1 MESGRES
8 VEGSFESVES
18 DAERIRERGDE
29 LEERAENLSE
39 ALAKLEADTAVT
51 KSLEANERDLEA
63 QREENEA
70 ERTDALASLDAIR
83 AALEAVEETNDR
95 SDAALDSLRE
105 LGEDVSEAESII
117 EDRRRWIEELNTRV
131 EHLYELLGE
140 NYNQLGV
147 FSPSGKKNLESFA
160 EKDEEAEQQASDAS
174 DSWSRRDSPSESA
187 QTSDPVAAYHNYMT
201 SHGWKREDF
210 PVYSKT
216 LEWRR
221 LVHAAYPNYRRPSL
235 DQGTARKLLTE
246 YMHSNN
252 YGRADYPTY
261 SKDPEW
267 QYLTLTALPETMGI
281 VQSWA
286 KEVNPNYENMALPY
300 EEREQYATNCGSCA
314 FALEQHFNGVRPEQ
328 RATNVN
334 IGTDEGMERAT
345 GLTCKY
351 MSPDSIR
358 NLLVSRGPGS
368 HLIVGVNR
376 EPVRVIRDNEVEYVG
391 RPGHWFNAYYDGRQV
406 YTIDGQT
413 GQIFG
418 WPHDYGYVSEWCAMV

>member
-160 EKDEEAEQQASDAS
+160 EQDEEADNP
-174 DSWSRRDSPSESA
+174 SPSPENTLDAREWTAEPTKPPARRRPESA
-187 QTSDPVAAYHNYMT
+187 LSSPGEVARTVFGLSATTQRIMMLPNGNACFNAPDVT
-201 SHGWKREDF
+201 GQSLNFRQGNAVRGFQGTCGLCSCENVARLAGKDITEAD
-210 PVYSKT
+210 VIST
-216 LEWRR
+216 ARR
-221 LVHAAYPNYRRPSL
+221 LNCCVQNRKDPGDNGGTSPAGRQAILRSLGIDSVLDNDISLGHIAGLIESGRGVIASVGVRDFWPNYPHKGNHAITITS
-235 DQGTARKLLTE
+235 
-246 YMHSNN
+246 
-252 YGRADYPTY
+252 
-261 SKDPEW
+261 
-267 QYLTLTALPETMGI
+267 
-281 VQSWA
+281 V
-286 KEVNPNYENMALPY
+286 
-300 EEREQYATNCGSCA
+300 
-314 FALEQHFNGVRPEQ
+314 
-328 RATNVN
+328 
-334 IGTDEGMERAT
+334 ERAPSGQVVAFYVCDSGSRNPDFARRVEAALLARSLNPRPLNVT
-345 GLTCKY
+345 K
-351 MSPDSIR
+351 SPIR
-358 NLLVSRGPGS
+358 
-368 HLIVGVNR
+368 
-376 EPVRVIRDNEVEYVG
+376 
-391 RPGHWFNAYYDGRQV
+391 
-406 YTIDGQT
+406 
-413 GQIFG
+413 
-418 WPHDYGYVSEWCAMV
+418 